1 MKQNSSLCIWPE
13 AFYGL
18 QFSGHN
24 SESISSLTDNLTQVI
39 GLLNIVSAVS
49 QSDFLSKTVR
59 PLNKQSR
66 KFVAKRGKAILNWS
80 DRAGVDG
87 KYPTTGKFWFH
98 H

>member
-18 QFSGHN
+18 QFSGRN
-24 SESISSLTDNLTQVI
+24 SVGVAIQSTASGSISSLTDNLTQVI
-39 GLLNIVSAVS
+39 GLLNIVSAIS

-66 KFVAKRGKAILNWS
+66 KLVAKNIPASEKDISQA
-80 DRAGVDG
+80 DQ
-87 KYPTTGKFWFH
+87 
-98 H
+98 